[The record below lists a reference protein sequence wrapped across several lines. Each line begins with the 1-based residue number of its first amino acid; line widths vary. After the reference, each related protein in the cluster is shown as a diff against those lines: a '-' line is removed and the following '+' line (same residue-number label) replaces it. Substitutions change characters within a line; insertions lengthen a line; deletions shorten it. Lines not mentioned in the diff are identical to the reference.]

1 MIFNKTISLI
11 LSACLFLLMLIITSS
26 AIMMFLPSGQLPFV
40 GIILI
45 VAFYFISRVFYNYLR
60 NDDYYKNSKNYS
72 SDRKGESYISKGES
86 DSKKMFIVIWIIAI
100 LFLASIAMV
109 LYLKNS
115 GMI

>member
-72 SDRKGESYISKGES
+72 SDRKGESYITKGES